1 MKIIFYNINCKNIIW
16 SIGERF
22 VQESLLNTVKKMQTE
37 QKVNIEELEIILN
50 SDIEQVVALC
60 KRACLKPKTDSLGNA
75 YFTKNDVDVLKKM
88 KALYTQAQNIQENK
102 TDVVSD
108 TAIETAKGENMD
120 LNNPTKKINFLEKA
134 KNRMKSETMLSAVNV
149 AHPVVQL
156 TKKLENLEN
165 NLVAKM
171 GELLSEKMDGFDE
184 IIVEL
189 IRAKTENENL
199 RQQVNTLNKQVF
211 ILKNELASFKQLAF
225 GIYTKKDVDSL

>member
-1 MKIIFYNINCKNIIW
+1 MKIIFYNISCKNIIW
-16 SIGERF
+16 SKGERF
-22 VQESLLNTVKKMQTE
+22 VQESLLNTVKKVQTE

-60 KRACLKPKTDSLGNA
+60 KKACLKPKTDSLGNA
-75 YFTKNDVDVLKKM
+75 YFTRNDVDVLKKM

-108 TAIETAKGENMD
+108 TAIETAKGEEVD

-134 KNRMKSETMLSAVNV
+134 KNRMKSETTLSTVNV
-149 AHPVVQL
+149 VHPVVQL
-156 TKKLENLEN
+156 SKKLESLEN

-199 RQQVNTLNKQVF
+199 RQQVNSLNKQVY
-211 ILKNELASFKQLAF
+211 ILKNELASFRQLAF